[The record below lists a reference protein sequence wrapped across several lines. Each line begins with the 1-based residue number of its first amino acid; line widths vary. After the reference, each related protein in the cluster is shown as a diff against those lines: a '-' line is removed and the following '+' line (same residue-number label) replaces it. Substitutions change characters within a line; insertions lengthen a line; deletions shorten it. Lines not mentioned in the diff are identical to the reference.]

1 MGKLTKNRTEP
12 QNRKLGREPTTITSR
27 LHRPLVRFLKTYH
40 IGLVIM
46 SILDKMT
53 PKHVKR
59 AEEVWNER
67 AQYFD
72 RLFSGNARVH
82 EETDGEDFRHQHV
95 ATGDP
100 ILISSGYGEMR
111 SGYIWRI
118 MGFGKGCRNY
128 FVFVPVLGRVLV
140 RASAYIA
147 RDTSE

>member
-1 MGKLTKNRTEP
+1 
-12 QNRKLGREPTTITSR
+12 
-27 LHRPLVRFLKTYH
+27 
-40 IGLVIM
+40 M

-67 AQYFD
+67 TQYFD